1 MRAKSLGQEEM
12 AVDADEEGSGKGNG
26 TQSILQWVQLKSG

>member
-12 AVDADEEGSGKGNG
+12 AVDAEEEGSGKGNG
-26 TQSILQWVQLKSG
+26 TQSVLH

>member
-12 AVDADEEGSGKGNG
+12 AVDADEGGSGKGNA
-26 TQSILQWVQLKSG
+26 TQGVLQWAQPKSG